1 MLKHV
6 KEETEF
12 DSVIK
17 EGKVLVDFYADWCG
31 PCKMVAPI
39 VEKLAGEYEDMNFLK
54 INVDEAP
61 RLAARFEVYSIPT
74 LLLFEN
80 GKLTNKQVG
89 YVPEPRLK
97 AFIGK

>member
-6 KEETEF
+6 KGEAEF
-12 DSVIK
+12 DATVK
-17 EGKVLVDFYADWCG
+17 EGTILVDFYADWCG

-39 VEKLAGEYEDMNFLK
+39 VEKLAEEYPDVDFVK
-54 INVDEAP
+54 VNVDEAP

-74 LLLFEN
+74 LLLFES
-80 GKLTNKQVG
+80 GKLKDKQVG